1 MAVLQVILGVYMA
14 VMGLIIGSFL
24 NVCIYRLPQ
33 GRTVVRGR
41 SMCMSCGHVI
51 PWRDNIPL
59 VSFCWL
65 RGRCRFCGARISPR
79 YPLVEGLNAA
89 VYLAA
94 YLSMGLTARMVL
106 VCLMASAL
114 IVAAFIDLDTQM
126 VPDRISVFIA
136 LLGAAGLLVSR
147 ELPLWQALTGAL
159 VISAP
164 MLILALAMG
173 GFGGADIKL
182 SAACGLLLGLGQ
194 MLLAGLI
201 AALAA
206 AALAGVGMARG
217 RLTRKQAI
225 PFVPALAAGII
236 TAALFG
242 PQIIAWYLGLF
253 GL

>member
-1 MAVLQVILGVYMA
+1 MLQVLVGVYMA
-14 VMGLIIGSFL
+14 VMGLLIGSFL
-24 NVCIYRLPQ
+24 NVCICRLPQ

-51 PWRDNIPL
+51 PWHDNIPL
-59 VSFCWL
+59 VSFVAL
-65 RGRCRFCGARISPR
+65 RGKCRFCGARISPR

-94 YLSMGLTARMVL
+94 YLSMGLSARMGL
-106 VCLMASAL
+106 TCLSASAL
-114 IVAAFIDLDTQM
+114 IVAAFLDLDTRM

-136 LLGAAGLLVSR
+136 ALGIVGLLVGR
-147 ELPLWQALTGAL
+147 EPPLWQAVLGAL

-164 MLILALAMG
+164 MLILALALG

-182 SAACGLLLGLGQ
+182 SAACGLLLGLWQ

-201 AALAA
+201 AALSA
-206 AALAGVGMARG
+206 AALAGIGLASG
-217 RLTRKQAI
+217 KLSRKGAI
-225 PFVPALAAGII
+225 PFVPALAAGVIVSG
-236 TAALFG
+236 LFG